1 VIVPDLEVVGTLD
14 RIVEGPWG
22 PDPRVA
28 DLKTGKDVVNY
39 GMAEIPLQLALYAHA
54 SHWWDGQQWHPMI
67 PLDQQR
73 AVVMHVP
80 VGQGW
85 CQLYEVDIA
94 AGWDAVQVAVAV
106 RRWRKRKDLAQQIVP
121 VTPAVHT
128 GKRPETAGTEPVA
141 GQVPAAKVNQQ
152 IADTFGLEIPEGV
165 PGHVPADRVTWVRD
179 RVQRIKELG
188 IGHVLAGLWS
198 RHPDIPTFPKGGPT
212 TNHHIDVIAAMCD
225 EAEKA
230 LEAPFGPSDP
240 TIPPVTNIKK
250 ERERA

>member
-1 VIVPDLEVVGTLD
+1 
-14 RIVEGPWG
+14 
-22 PDPRVA
+22 
-28 DLKTGKDVVNY
+28 
-39 GMAEIPLQLALYAHA
+39 
-54 SHWWDGQQWHPMI
+54 
-67 PLDQQR
+67 
-73 AVVMHVP
+73 
-80 VGQGW
+80 
-85 CQLYEVDIA
+85 
-94 AGWDAVQVAVAV
+94 
-106 RRWRKRKDLAQQIVP
+106 
-121 VTPAVHT
+121 VHT

-165 PGHVPADRVTWVRD
+165 PGHVPAKRITKPEDEGMGIDRETLEAINWDRRVTWIRQ
-179 RVQRIKELG
+179 RVERIKQLG

-198 RHPDIPTFPKGGPT
+198 QHPDIPTFPRGGPT
-212 TNHHIDVIAAMCD
+212 INHHIDVIAAMCD